1 MRSQQCLIL
10 KILNTASTPTSKPPK
25 TWLLLSYFASVTTI
39 FFSMCQ
45 ICSPSPPPS
54 TADLALRI
62 KEVCNATMPWRY
74 IYNSIEETIQHQH
87 QGYGVSKPVIF
98 HYVSNMIIALS

>member
-1 MRSQQCLIL
+1 MPDLEDFKYRIHTYQQTTENL
-10 KILNTASTPTSKPPK
+10 A
-25 TWLLLSYFASVTTI
+25 VTQLFCQCNNNI
-39 FFSMCQ
+39 FQHVPDLQPQS
-45 ICSPSPPPS
+45 PPS